1 MSIGIIASN
10 GIKAYGIQTYIVDTD
25 EDIKQLRTTD
35 KMGSTAYV
43 INSGKEYI
51 LNGNK
56 TWVDKN
62 NPTKEEEE

>member
-1 MSIGIIASN
+1 
-10 GIKAYGIQTYIVDTD
+10 
-25 EDIKQLRTTD
+25 
-35 KMGSTAYV
+35 MGSTAYV